1 MPKLERALCV
11 GLVLILS
18 LVLTSALWV
27 QFYMHE
33 QPCPLCLL
41 QRLGMFG
48 VATGVLLNVR
58 FGVQPAHYALSLFSA
73 IFGGFVAI
81 RQIAL
86 HVCPGFP
93 EFGVPVFGLSLY
105 TWSFIVFVCA
115 AAYIAF
121 TMLFYSSVKSPEVP
135 VQLSGFEKF
144 GFGVIVLLI
153 LINLIATLNQCGIGP
168 CAE

>member
-1 MPKLERALCV
+1 MPKLERSLCV
-11 GLVLILS
+11 VLVLILS
-18 LVLTSALWV
+18 LVLGSALWV
-27 QFYMHE
+27 QFYMGE
-33 QPCPLCLL
+33 KPCPLCLL
-41 QRLGMFG
+41 QRLGMIG
-48 VATGVLLNVR
+48 VAAGVLLNVR

-105 TWSFIVFVCA
+105 TWSFIVFVCCVA
-115 AAYIAF
+115 FIAM
-121 TMLFYSSVKSPEVP
+121 TMLFYRAEKSPEIP
-135 VQLSGFEKF
+135 SQLTGFEKF
-144 GFGVIVLLI
+144 GFGIILL
-153 LINLIATLNQCGIGP
+153 LTLVNLVATFAQCGIGP